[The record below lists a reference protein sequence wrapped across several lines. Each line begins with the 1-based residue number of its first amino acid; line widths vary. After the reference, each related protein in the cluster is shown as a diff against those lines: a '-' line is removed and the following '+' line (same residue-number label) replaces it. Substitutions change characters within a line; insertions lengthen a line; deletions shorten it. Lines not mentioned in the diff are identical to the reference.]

1 MNLLVYVAL
10 WLGTLLGQSL
20 PFPGPGGA
28 VGAGPALTCSSN
40 VNGYALGCP
49 VVIDHTK
56 VGSTSSTNFP
66 MLFRGTYSYLAT
78 VANGGQVQ
86 SSSGYDIA
94 FTSDS
99 GCSSLLHWE
108 QESWNATTGAVIYWV
123 QIPTLLAGGN
133 TAIYLCYGNSAI
145 TSFQGGARGVA
156 WNDGY
161 FQGVW
166 HLGNGS
172 TLSALDST
180 ANGNNGTLEGS
191 TPPGAG
197 AGEIDGAATFNGST
211 AYIQVPAAVTTQAF
225 TVSAWIKTSS
235 FPSSN
240 PEFIVCGD
248 GLPTRILQ
256 FRLNYSTGYLS
267 AIWFA
272 PDAGILT
279 GNVNLV
285 DGNWHFVATTVVGGS
300 EPGMCIYVDGAPN
313 CGNATGTLANGT
325 GQNWNIGAGGGQ
337 AGTGWFSGSIDEV
350 RTAATS
356 RSADWIKAE
365 YNNQSSPS
373 TFYSVATSH

>member
-1 MNLLVYVAL
+1 MLKKFIFGLCLALVAPHA
-10 WLGTLLGQSL
+10 LGQYSHSQT
-20 PFPGPGGA
+20 
-28 VGAGPALTCSSN
+28 VM
-40 VNGYALGCP
+40 
-49 VVIDHTK
+49 IDHTK
-56 VGSTSSTNFP
+56 VGSTNSTNFP
-66 MLFRGTYSYLAT
+66 MLFTGTYSYLAT

-86 SSSGYDIA
+86 SSSGYDIV

-99 GCSSLLHWE
+99 GCSSLLNWE
-108 QESWNATTGAVIYWV
+108 QESWNGTTGAVIYWV
-123 QIPTLLAGGN
+123 QIPTLSAGSN
-133 TAIYLCYGNSAI
+133 TVIYLCYGNSAI
-145 TSFQGGARGVA
+145 TSFQGGATGAA

-166 HLGNGS
+166 HLANGT

-225 TVSAWIKTSS
+225 TVSAWINTSS

-248 GLPTRILQ
+248 GFPARLLQ
-256 FRLNYSTGYLS
+256 LRLNYSTGYLL
-267 AIWFA
+267 AVWYA
-272 PDAGILT
+272 PGAGVLT

-285 DGNWHFVATTVVGGS
+285 DGNWHFVATTVIGGS
-300 EPGMCIYVDGAPN
+300 SPGICIYVDGTPN
-313 CGNATGTLANGT
+313 CGDVTGTLANGT
-325 GQNWNIGAGGGQ
+325 GQNWNIGSGGGD

-350 RTAATS
+350 RTAATN

-373 TFYSVATSH
+373 TFYCVGCSPPATPNNSGHSAIM